1 MRLLKALEQ
10 TDMMEI
16 GRELHRFAAELY
28 PICRS
33 ITGDG
38 FRQTLALIQH
48 RIPLQIIEVP
58 TGTSV
63 FDWTVPKE
71 WNIRDAYIKGP
82 DGKRVVD
89 FRQCN
94 LYVMNYS
101 TQNRHSVAVTRS
113 VKQPYE
119 FFPL

>member
-1 MRLLKALEQ
+1 VRLLKALEQ
-10 TDMMEI
+10 TDPMEI

-71 WNIRDAYIKGP
+71 WK
-82 DGKRVVD
+82 
-89 FRQCN
+89 
-94 LYVMNYS
+94 
-101 TQNRHSVAVTRS
+101 
-113 VKQPYE
+113 
-119 FFPL
+119 